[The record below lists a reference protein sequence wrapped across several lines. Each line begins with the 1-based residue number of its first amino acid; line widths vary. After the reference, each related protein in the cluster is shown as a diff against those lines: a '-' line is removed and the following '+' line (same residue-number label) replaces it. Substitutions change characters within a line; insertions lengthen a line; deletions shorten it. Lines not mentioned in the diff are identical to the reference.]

1 MTDCRLCPAG
11 TVALHL
17 ASALAAGAAGNRTRQ
32 RRETPLSG
40 FEDRRQRGRPCSS
53 FAKRGLRAPVMA
65 GVLRVDPEEIRPRGR
80 RAKTRTD
87 HLRLAAQYPGRRA
100 RRRRGW
106 GSRTSSRRRGRRGT
120 AHRRGRS
127 GQPTRNTGLDSPL
140 VSPGSGGVLR
150 QAASQAAAR
159 ERRFFEVSRR
169 GHLARP
175 ADQATGPEE
184 K

>member
-65 GVLRVDPEEIRPRGR
+65 GVLRVDPEEIRPHGR

-87 HLRLAAQYPGRRA
+87 HLRLAAQYLGWRA
-100 RRRRGW
+100 PTTLELKEPDEFPRAQAMEHD
-106 GSRTSSRRRGRRGT
+106 SPTLLF
-120 AHRRGRS
+120 RS
-127 GQPTRNTGLDSPL
+127 AIHNTGPNSPLDSPGAAGRSSKPPL
-140 VSPGSGGVLR
+140 GSRARTTILRGKPPGTPC
-150 QAASQAAAR
+150 AA
-159 ERRFFEVSRR
+159 
-169 GHLARP
+169 GRP
-175 ADQATGPEE
+175 GNRAEE